1 MNLRSTQ
8 YMESFEAHWGVPG
21 GIFQTIVGAQL
32 KGMELPCP
40 PQIRHE
46 LHLDEQGR
54 VILCEI
60 EAKDQTK
67 PIIMLAHGM
76 GGCSESGYMKRI
88 STKLWMQGYG
98 VFLVNHRGSGQ
109 GMGLSPRLWNGG
121 ASDDLAKMIDFVI
134 QRNPDKFLVPIG
146 FSLSGNILLKY
157 LGEGL
162 IIPSK
167 VLGALAVNPPIDL
180 RISSAIISRKWSC
193 AVFNQY
199 YMKLIRN
206 QAMAIKKQFP
216 DALSPL
222 KNLKTIW
229 DFDVSYT
236 APVGGFKDVNDY
248 YDQCSSRYYLKRIEI
263 PTSILCAEDD
273 PFVPCKIFDQV
284 EMSERVTLHKPK
296 KGGHMGYIA
305 RHVTPHGDR
314 RWMDY
319 AILEWIRELCMQE
332 KTPNQKSGV
341 SKFVVQNAGDKS

>member
-1 MNLRSTQ
+1 
-8 YMESFEAHWGVPG
+8 MESFEAHWGISG
-21 GIFQTIVGAQL
+21 GIFQTIAGSQL
-32 KGMELPCP
+32 RGMKLPCP
-40 PQIRHE
+40 PQISHE

-54 VILCEI
+54 AVLYEI

-67 PIIMLAHGM
+67 PIIVLAHGM

-88 STKLWMQGYG
+88 STKLWMRGYG
-98 VFLVNHRGSGQ
+98 VFLINHRGSGP
-109 GMGLSPRLWNGG
+109 GMGLSSRLWNGG

-134 QRNPDKFLVPIG
+134 QRNPGKFLVPIG

-157 LGEGL
+157 LGEGQ

-167 VLGALAVNPPIDL
+167 ILGALAVNPPVDL

-206 QAMAIKKQFP
+206 QAIAITKQFP

-236 APVGGFKDVNDY
+236 APSGGFKDVDDY
-248 YDQCSSRYYLKRIEI
+248 YDSCSSMHYLKGIEI
-263 PTSILCAEDD
+263 STSILCAEDD